1 MRFLETYKKKE
12 NDYTI
17 FIRIKYKEA
26 VMVVGLKWFSV
37 IGIFCNIIG
46 VVVLAYGL
54 IISKKDA
61 IALGIS
67 RICGNTDEENLALP
81 QVRDRLK
88 QSRNAKIG
96 MVLLVIGFILQIV
109 GSWPR

>member
-1 MRFLETYKKKE
+1 MLKETVM
-12 NDYTI
+12 
-17 FIRIKYKEA
+17 A
-26 VMVVGLKWFSV
+26 VDLKWFSV
-37 IGIFCNIIG
+37 IGIFCDIIG
-46 VVVLAYGL
+46 AVVLTYGL

-61 IALGIS
+61 IELGIS

-96 MVLLVIGFILQIV
+96 MVLLVIGFMLQIV